1 MAKERGGHN
10 HTDRNETILNF
21 LRVQRSAKIADLQS
35 LLGVSDMTVRRC
47 LNEMAAEGLVKRV
60 HGGAA
65 IVDPWEKEQD
75 FQNRVAENLEV
86 KMALAIR
93 AETFIPDGG
102 SVYLDGGT
110 TCFEIAKRLSSG
122 GKKCTVVTDS
132 IAIVREVLG
141 KPRIESILLGGRLS
155 DDGNTLDG
163 PVAQEAAAKT
173 SVDICMISCDGF
185 NETHLLNQSLT
196 GSQTKKVM
204 MEQAALTVCVTASNK
219 FGRNRCF
226 QFCDW
231 ESIEIFVTDS
241 NLPPDPLQSIGS
253 KGVEIHLA
261 SVAPASEDGAE
272 LEG

>member
-1 MAKERGGHN
+1 MAKERGGNN
-10 HTDRNETILNF
+10 HPDRNGAILNY
-21 LRVQRSAKIADLQS
+21 LRVQRNAKISELQN

-47 LNEMAAEGLVKRV
+47 LNEMAAEGLLKRV

-65 IVDPWEKEQD
+65 IVDPWERELA
-75 FQNRVAENLEV
+75 FQNRVVENLEV
-86 KMALAIR
+86 KMALAVK

-110 TCFEIAKRLSSG
+110 TCFEIAKQLSSG

-132 IAIVREVLG
+132 MAIVRELLG
-141 KPRIESILLGGRLS
+141 KQRIESILLGGRLS

-173 SVDICMISCDGF
+173 SVDVCMISCDGF
-185 NETHLLNQSLT
+185 NEKHLLNKSLV

-204 MEQAALTVCVTASNK
+204 MDRAALTVCVTASNK
-219 FGRNRCF
+219 FGCNRCF

-241 NLPPDPLQSIGS
+241 RLPPEPRQCIEG

-261 SVAPASEDGAE
+261 VVPPGPG
-272 LEG
+272 LVNVTEG